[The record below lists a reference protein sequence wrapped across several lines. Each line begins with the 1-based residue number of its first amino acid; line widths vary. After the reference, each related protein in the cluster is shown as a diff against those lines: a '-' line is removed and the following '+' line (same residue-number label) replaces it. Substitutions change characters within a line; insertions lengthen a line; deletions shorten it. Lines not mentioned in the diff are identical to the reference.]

1 MSADI
6 VGPGFKTDPYWWDA
20 APRPRTQERPLP
32 AEADVVVVGSGY
44 TGTSAALTLAR
55 NGRGV
60 LLLDAEDPGYGA
72 SSRNAGYVG
81 RNLWH
86 KFEPLARRLGTE
98 AGKELASQAIEAH
111 DYTVNL
117 IETEQIRCYF

>member
-1 MSADI
+1 MSANIFAPD
-6 VGPGFKTDPYWWDA
+6 FKTDPYWWEA
-20 APRPRTQERPLP
+20 APRPKTPVRTLP
-32 AEADVVVVGSGY
+32 AEADVVIVGSGY

-55 NGRGV
+55 SGRGV

-86 KFEPLARRLGTE
+86 KFEPLARKFGRE
-98 AGKELASQAIEAH
+98 AGA
-111 DYTVNL
+111 
-117 IETEQIRCYF
+117 